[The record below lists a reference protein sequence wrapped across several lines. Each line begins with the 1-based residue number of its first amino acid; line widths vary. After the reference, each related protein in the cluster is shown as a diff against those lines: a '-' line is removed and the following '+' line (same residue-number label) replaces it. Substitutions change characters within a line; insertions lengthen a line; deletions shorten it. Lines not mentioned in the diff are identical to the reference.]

1 MDIPFARPSIG
12 IEEELAVTKVLRS
25 GWLTTGKESISLEK
39 EFASFVDSKY
49 AFAVSSAT
57 AGLHLSLLSCGV
69 KPGDFVI
76 TSTYTFAAT
85 AHAISYIGAIPLF
98 VDVEEV
104 SLNMDLSEVERVCSN
119 NQGKVGICCK
129 S

>member
-76 TSTYTFAAT
+76 TSTLSVTYEKKFG
-85 AHAISYIGAIPLF
+85 SY
-98 VDVEEV
+98 V
-104 SLNMDLSEVERVCSN
+104 
-119 NQGKVGICCK
+119 
-129 S
+129 